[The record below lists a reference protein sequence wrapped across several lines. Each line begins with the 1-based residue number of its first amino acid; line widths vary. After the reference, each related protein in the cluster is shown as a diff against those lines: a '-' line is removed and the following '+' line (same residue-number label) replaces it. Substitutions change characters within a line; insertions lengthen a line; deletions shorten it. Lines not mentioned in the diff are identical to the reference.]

1 MIYAI
6 LMAAAFIGAAS
17 LITILIVTKKRDN
30 ESYEPDEEYEAVYPP
45 AEDGKGPK
53 LGTDRRE
60 AVFNGQKVGREDFGY
75 SESNPICTASVPSG
89 EKYLALL
96 RTEYGEPL
104 QWIREGTIS
113 VHNLHGAGPVNEEV
127 YTLYLHGEAYRKLY
141 ICPYGR
147 NSAHVPVGLA
157 LASNGEPAPYGGSI
171 LAEAREK
178 GITEQQVL
186 AKQARIDESQPNSIK
201 QDDSFREKTVLH
213 EKSSE
218 TGKKSKEASESPS
231 SASFPS
237 YLPGFEPDNVK
248 PALERFLAV
257 MEREFP
263 DHQIPGSSWNHEKWD
278 KAASMLCKVLGYS
291 SGSEFLEAYG
301 FKVEKDR

>member
-17 LITILIVTKKRDN
+17 LVTILIVTKKREN
-30 ESYEPDEEYEAVYPP
+30 ESYEPEEEYEAVYPP
-45 AEDGKGPK
+45 SDDGAGPK
-53 LGTDRRE
+53 LGADRRE
-60 AVFNGQKVGREDFGY
+60 AIFNGQKVWQDDFGY
-75 SESNPICTASVPSG
+75 SESNPICTASVLSG

-96 RTEYGEPL
+96 RTDSGEPL

-127 YTLYLHGEAYRKLY
+127 YTLYLHGEVYRKLY

-157 LASNGEPAPYGGSI
+157 LASNGEASPYGGSI

-186 AKQARIDESQPNSIK
+186 AKQARIYESQPHVSK
-201 QDDSFREKTVLH
+201 QDNSMLEQKKSH
-213 EKSSE
+213 EKPFRSE
-218 TGKKSKEASESPS
+218 DRPKEAPEGS
-231 SASFPS
+231 SSGSFPN
-237 YLPGFEPDNVK
+237 YLPGFEPENVR

-263 DHQIPGSSWNHEKWD
+263 DHRIPGSRWNHEKWD
-278 KAASMLCKVLGYS
+278 KAASMLCKVLGYN

-301 FKVEKDR
+301 FIVEKDR